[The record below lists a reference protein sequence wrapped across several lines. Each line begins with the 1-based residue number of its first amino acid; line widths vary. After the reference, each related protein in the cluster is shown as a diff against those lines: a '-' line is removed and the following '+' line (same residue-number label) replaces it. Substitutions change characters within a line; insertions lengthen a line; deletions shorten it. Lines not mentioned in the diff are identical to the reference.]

1 VYRPDEIWIPVGQ
14 SADER
19 GCTEL
24 ALVLEARGIAWRH
37 DRGVEQWLLSVR
49 AEDAAEAARELNA
62 YRREN
67 ARGSAVTLPPPVVG
81 GGWFGVASFV
91 AVLLLIA
98 MFAHEQTFG
107 IDWLAIGRID
117 GTRLLAGE
125 VWRALTA
132 LTLHVDTI
140 HLLGNVTFGA
150 LFTYFVGRYLGG
162 GVGWIAILA
171 SGALGNALNGWLA
184 GPDHRSIGAST
195 AVFGALGLLSAF
207 TWRRGYPR
215 GTTLRSR
222 LAPVVAGIALLAY
235 TGTAGQNT
243 DLGAH
248 LLGFVVGFFIGFGAA
263 RMPLPTSARVQIAAG
278 SAAWLLVAG
287 AWAWGILAT
296 VR

>member
-1 VYRPDEIWIPVGQ
+1 VQGQDVVWIPVGQ

-49 AEDAAEAARELNA
+49 AEDAAAAARELNA

-67 ARGSAVTLPPPVVG
+67 ARGSAVAQPPAMVG
-81 GGWFGVASFV
+81 GGWFGVLSFVGVLLLV
-91 AVLLLIA
+91 AVL
-98 MFAHEQTFG
+98 AHELAFG
-107 IDWLAIGRID
+107 IDWRAVGRMD
-117 GTRLLAGE
+117 AARLLGGE
-125 VWRALTA
+125 GWRALTA
-132 LTLHVDTI
+132 LTLHADTI
-140 HLLGNVTFGA
+140 HLLGNVAFGA
-150 LFTYFVGRYLGG
+150 LFTYFVARYLGG

-171 SGALGNALNGWLA
+171 SGAIANALNGWLT

-207 TWRRGYPR
+207 TWRRGFPR
-215 GTTLRSR
+215 GTTRRSR
-222 LAPVVAGIALLAY
+222 LAPVGAGIALLAF

-248 LLGFVVGFFIGFGAA
+248 LLGFAVGFLIGLGAA
-263 RMPLPTSARVQIAAG
+263 RMPVPVSARIQLTAG
-278 SAAWLLVAG
+278 AAAWLLVAG

-296 VR
+296 L

>member
-1 VYRPDEIWIPVGQ
+1 LHRPDEIWIPVGQ

-49 AEDAAEAARELNA
+49 AEDAAAAARELNA

-67 ARGSAVTLPPPVVG
+67 ARGGAIAPPPAAVG
-81 GGWFGVASFV
+81 GGWFGVVSFV

-98 MFAHEQTFG
+98 VLAHEFAFG
-107 IDWLAIGRID
+107 IDWRAIGRMD
-117 GTRLLAGE
+117 GAQMLAGE
-125 VWRALTA
+125 GWRALTA
-132 LTLHVDTI
+132 LTLHADTI
-140 HLLGNVTFGA
+140 HLLGNVVFGA

-171 SGALGNALNGWLA
+171 SGALGNALNGWLT
-184 GPDHRSIGAST
+184 GPDHRSLGAST
-195 AVFGALGLLSAF
+195 AVFGALGLLSAY

-222 LAPVVAGIALLAY
+222 LAPVVAGIALLAF
-235 TGTAGQNT
+235 TGTAGENT

-248 LLGFVVGFFIGFGAA
+248 LLGFAVGFLIGFAAA
-263 RMPLPTSARVQIAAG
+263 RLPLPIAPRVQLTAG
-278 SAAWLLVAG
+278 AAAWLLVAG

-296 VR
+296 Y

>member
-1 VYRPDEIWIPVGQ
+1 VHRPDEIWIPVGQ

-49 AEDAAEAARELNA
+49 AEDAAAAARELNA

-67 ARGSAVTLPPPVVG
+67 ARGSAVAAPPAAVG
-81 GGWFGVASFV
+81 SGWFGVVSFV
-91 AVLLLIA
+91 AVLLLVA
-98 MFAHEQTFG
+98 VFAHELTFG
-107 IDWLAIGRID
+107 IDWRAIGRMD
-117 GTRLLAGE
+117 AARLLAGE
-125 VWRALTA
+125 GWRALTA
-132 LTLHVDTI
+132 LTLHADTI
-140 HLLGNVTFGA
+140 HLLGNIAFGA

-171 SGALGNALNGWLA
+171 AGALGNALNGWLT

-207 TWRRGYPR
+207 TWRRGFPR
-215 GTTLRSR
+215 GTTRRSR

-248 LLGFVVGFFIGFGAA
+248 LLGFVAGFLIGFAA
-263 RMPLPTSARVQIAAG
+263 AHLPLPTASRVQLSAG
-278 SAAWLLVAG
+278 AAAWLLLAG
-287 AWAWGILAT
+287 AWVWGILAT
-296 VR
+296 S

>member
-1 VYRPDEIWIPVGQ
+1 VQRQDEIWIPVGQ

-37 DRGVEQWLLSVR
+37 ARGAEQWLLSVR
-49 AEDAAEAARELNA
+49 AEDAAAAARELNA

-67 ARGSAVTLPPPVVG
+67 ARSVVAADAPAMIG

-98 MFAHEQTFG
+98 VLAHELAFG
-107 IDWLAIGRID
+107 IDWLAVGRMD
-117 GTRLLAGE
+117 AARLLAGE
-125 VWRALTA
+125 SWRALTA

-140 HLLGNVTFGA
+140 HLLGNVAFGA
-150 LFTYFVGRYLGG
+150 LFTYFVARYLGG

-171 SGALGNALNGWLA
+171 SGVLGNALNGWLM

-207 TWRRGYPR
+207 MWRRGFPR
-215 GTTLRSR
+215 GTSRRSR
-222 LAPVVAGIALLAY
+222 LAPVVAGVALLAY

-248 LLGFVVGFFIGFGAA
+248 LLGFVAGFLIGFAA
-263 RMPLPTSARVQIAAG
+263 AHLRLPTVPRVQLAAG
-278 SAAWLLVAG
+278 AAAWLLVTG
-287 AWAWGILAT
+287 AWAWGIGAT
-296 VR
+296 Y

>member
-1 VYRPDEIWIPVGQ
+1 VLPEDEIWIPVGQ

-37 DRGVEQWLLSVR
+37 DRGVQQWLLSVR
-49 AEDAAEAARELNA
+49 AEDAAAAARELNA

-67 ARGSAVTLPPPVVG
+67 ARGTVAVEPPEAIG

-91 AVLLLIA
+91 AVLFLVA
-98 MFAHEQTFG
+98 VFAHELTFG
-107 IDWLAIGRID
+107 IDWRAVGRMDAERLA
-117 GTRLLAGE
+117 AGE
-125 VWRALTA
+125 AWRALTA
-132 LTLHVDTI
+132 LTLHADTA
-140 HLLGNVTFGA
+140 HLLGNVAFGA
-150 LFTYFVGRYLGG
+150 LFTYFVARYLGG

-184 GPDHRSIGAST
+184 GPGHRSIGAST
-195 AVFGALGLLSAF
+195 AVFGALGLLTAYA
-207 TWRRGYPR
+207 WRRGFPR

-222 LAPVVAGIALLAY
+222 LAPVIAGIALLAY
-235 TGTAGQNT
+235 TGTAGENT

-248 LLGFVVGFFIGFGAA
+248 LLGFAVGFLIGFAAA
-263 RMPLPTSARVQIAAG
+263 RLPLPTSPRVQITAG
-278 SAAWLLVAG
+278 AAAWLLVAG

-296 VR
+296 

>member
-1 VYRPDEIWIPVGQ
+1 LHRPDEIWIPVGQ

-49 AEDAAEAARELNA
+49 AQDASAAARELNA

-67 ARGSAVTLPPPVVG
+67 ARAGAMAPPPAAIG

-98 MFAHEQTFG
+98 VFAHELAFG
-107 IDWLAIGRID
+107 IDWRAIGRMD
-117 GTRLLAGE
+117 GARLLAGE
-125 VWRALTA
+125 GWRALTA
-132 LTLHVDTI
+132 LTLHADTI
-140 HLLGNVTFGA
+140 HLLGNVVFGA
-150 LFTYFVGRYLGG
+150 LFTYFVARYLGG

-184 GPDHRSIGAST
+184 GPDHRSLGAST

-207 TWRRGYPR
+207 MWRRGFPR
-215 GTTLRSR
+215 GTTRRSR

-248 LLGFVVGFFIGFGAA
+248 LLGFTAGFLLGFAA
-263 RMPLPTSARVQIAAG
+263 AHLPLPTAPRVQLTAG
-278 SAAWLLVAG
+278 AAAWLLVAG
-287 AWAWGILAT
+287 AWAWGIVASA
-296 VR
+296 

>member
-1 VYRPDEIWIPVGQ
+1 VHPPDEIWIPVGQ

-37 DRGVEQWLLSVR
+37 DRGVQQWLLSVR
-49 AEDAAEAARELNA
+49 AQDAAAAARELNA

-67 ARGSAVTLPPPVVG
+67 ARAGAMAPPPAAIG

-98 MFAHEQTFG
+98 VFAHEFAFG
-107 IDWLAIGRID
+107 IDWRATGRMD
-117 GTRLLAGE
+117 GARLLAGE
-125 VWRALTA
+125 GWRALTA
-132 LTLHVDTI
+132 LTLHADTI
-140 HLLGNVTFGA
+140 HLLGNVVFGA
-150 LFTYFVGRYLGG
+150 LFTYFVARYLGG

-184 GPDHRSIGAST
+184 GPDHRSLGAST

-207 TWRRGYPR
+207 MWRRGFPR
-215 GTTLRSR
+215 GTTRRSR

-248 LLGFVVGFFIGFGAA
+248 LLGFAAGFLLGFAA
-263 RMPLPTSARVQIAAG
+263 AHLPLPTAPRVQLTAG
-278 SAAWLLVAG
+278 AAAWLLVAG
-287 AWAWGILAT
+287 AWAWGIVASA
-296 VR
+296 

>member
-1 VYRPDEIWIPVGQ
+1 LYRPDEIWIPVGQ

-24 ALVLEARGIAWRH
+24 ALVLEARGIACRH
-37 DRGVEQWLLSVR
+37 DRGGEQWLLSVR
-49 AEDAAEAARELNA
+49 TEDAAAAARELNA

-67 ARGSAVTLPPPVVG
+67 ARGGSAVASPLAAVG

-98 MFAHEQTFG
+98 VFAHELTFG
-107 IDWLAIGRID
+107 IDWRAIGRMD
-117 GTRLLAGE
+117 AARLLAGE
-125 VWRALTA
+125 GWRALTA
-132 LTLHVDTI
+132 LTLHADTI

-162 GVGWIAILA
+162 GVGWMAILA
-171 SGALGNALNGWLA
+171 SGALGNLLNGWLT

-195 AVFGALGLLSAF
+195 AVFGALGLLSAY
-207 TWRRGYPR
+207 TWRRGFPR

-248 LLGFVVGFFIGFGAA
+248 LLGFAAGFLFGFAA
-263 RMPLPTSARVQIAAG
+263 AHLPLPTAPRVQLTAG
-278 SAAWLLVAG
+278 AMAWLLVAG

-296 VR
+296 A

>member
-49 AEDAAEAARELNA
+49 AEDAPAAARELNA

-67 ARGSAVTLPPPVVG
+67 MRGGAAPVPPPAVG
-81 GGWFGVASFV
+81 GGWFGVVSFV
-91 AVLLLIA
+91 AVLLLVA
-98 MFAHEQTFG
+98 VFAHELAFG
-107 IDWLAIGRID
+107 VDWRVIGRMD
-117 GTRLLAGE
+117 ATRLLAGE
-125 VWRALTA
+125 GWRALTA
-132 LTLHVDTI
+132 LTLHADTI

-171 SGALGNALNGWLA
+171 SGALGNALNGWLT

-207 TWRRGYPR
+207 TWRRGFPR

-222 LAPVVAGIALLAY
+222 LAPVIAGIALLAY

-248 LLGFVVGFFIGFGAA
+248 LLGFAAGFLIGFAA
-263 RMPLPTSARVQIAAG
+263 AHLPLPTAPRAQLTAG
-278 SAAWLLVAG
+278 AAAWLLIAG

-296 VR
+296 S

>member
-1 VYRPDEIWIPVGQ
+1 MRQDEVWIQVGQ

-37 DRGVEQWLLSVR
+37 DRGVSQWLLSVR
-49 AEDAAEAARELNA
+49 AEDAALAARELNA

-67 ARGSAVTLPPPVVG
+67 ARSSAVTPPPAMAG

-91 AVLLLIA
+91 AVLLLVA
-98 MFAHEQTFG
+98 VLAHELAFG
-107 IDWLAIGRID
+107 IDWLALGGMDAARFV
-117 GTRLLAGE
+117 AGE
-125 VWRALTA
+125 GWRPLTA
-132 LTLHVDTI
+132 LTLHADTL
-140 HLLGNVTFGA
+140 HLLGNVAFGA
-150 LFTYFVGRYLGG
+150 FFTYFVGRYLGG

-171 SGALGNALNGWLA
+171 SGALANALNGWLS

-207 TWRRGYPR
+207 AWRRGFPR
-215 GTTLRSR
+215 GTTRRGR
-222 LAPVVAGIALLAY
+222 LAPVVAGIALLAF

-248 LLGFVVGFFIGFGAA
+248 LLGFTVGFLIGLGAA
-263 RMPLPTSARVQIAAG
+263 RLPLPGSARVQLTAG
-278 SAAWLLVAG
+278 SLAWLLVAG
-287 AWAWGILAT
+287 AWAWGIIAMP
-296 VR
+296 